1 MWLSIDSEVDLP
13 SSVPYCVKRQL
24 IDLIHINNRCN
35 EEIDIIKEEMG
46 RIVKFYEGKIE
57 RLEMWSKEMRA
68 HRTDSAECRGL
79 LSIVLTKLDELRAF
93 SLYLREIFSAS
104 EKGTFQTSMK
114 QEYGILPDVE
124 DFCDNTDNQI
134 EFDDNGE
141 VVAEELGETEV
152 FEDLRSVL
160 SAEFGSDSESDSG
173 NSDSDAESNDLMT
186 LL

>member
-1 MWLSIDSEVDLP
+1 
-13 SSVPYCVKRQL
+13 
-24 IDLIHINNRCN
+24 
-35 EEIDIIKEEMG
+35 MG

-93 SLYLREIFSAS
+93 SLYLCEIFSAS
-104 EKGTFQTSMK
+104 EKGTLQTSMK

-124 DFCDNTDNQI
+124 DFGDNTDNQI

-141 VVAEELGETEV
+141 DVAEELSETEV
-152 FEDLRSVL
+152 FEDYASP
-160 SAEFGSDSESDSG
+160 FC
-173 NSDSDAESNDLMT
+173 
-186 LL
+186 

>member
-93 SLYLREIFSAS
+93 SLYLREIF
-104 EKGTFQTSMK
+104 F
-114 QEYGILPDVE
+114 GI
-124 DFCDNTDNQI
+124 
-134 EFDDNGE
+134 
-141 VVAEELGETEV
+141 
-152 FEDLRSVL
+152 
-160 SAEFGSDSESDSG
+160 
-173 NSDSDAESNDLMT
+173 
-186 LL
+186 